1 MVPLGEILMRQD
13 RAQRVDPEAEYRLL
27 GVRLGGRGAFHR
39 ETLVGAE
46 SSAPALS
53 QVKAGDLV
61 YSRLFASQGAF
72 AAIPD
77 SLDGC
82 WVSNE
87 FPLYRTRTQFSET
100 EYVRRWLT
108 QEPVWRIVERDC
120 FGSTPGTR
128 NRYAPHFFE
137 ALKLPLPPLDVQR
150 RIVERLDAIEA
161 RISRI
166 GDLRMAREADC
177 EQLLRTLMSCDPGTS
192 LVPISDLVQLREPDV
207 TVDRCASYDFAGVYS
222 FGRGVFRAGT
232 KTGMDFAYPRLSTL
246 HTGDFT
252 YPKLMAWEGALG
264 VVPPECDGCVV
275 STEFPVFEVLHDR
288 VLPEVLDVHFRNPSI
303 WPLLAG
309 ASTGTNARRR
319 RLNPS
324 DFLAYQFPLPSRS
337 VQARVAKAYR
347 LSQEIRQR
355 DQGIDA
361 ETRAVLPAL
370 LAEAFGG
377 GLGALDV

>member
-1 MVPLGEILMRQD
+1 MVPLGEILVRQD
-13 RAQRVDPEAEYRLL
+13 RAQRVDPEAQYRLL

-39 ETLVGAE
+39 ETLLGSE
-46 SSAPALS
+46 SSAAALS
-53 QVKAGDLV
+53 QVRAGDLV

-87 FPLYRTRTQFSET
+87 FPLYRTRSEFAET
-100 EYVRRWLT
+100 DYVWRWLT
-108 QEPVWRIVERDC
+108 QEPVWRVVERDC

-137 ALKLPLPPLDVQR
+137 ALRLPLPPLDVQR
-150 RIVERLDAIEA
+150 RIVERLDAVEA
-161 RISRI
+161 RIGRI
-166 GDLRMAREADC
+166 SALRKAREADC
-177 EQLLRTLMSCDPGTS
+177 EQLLRTLMSPTTGTT
-192 LVPISDLVQLREPDV
+192 LVSMSDLVRLREPDV
-207 TVDRCASYDFAGVYS
+207 TVDRSASYDFAGVYS

-246 HTGDFT
+246 RAGDFT

-275 STEFPVFEVLHDR
+275 STEFPVFEVMQDR
-288 VLPEVLDVHFRNPSI
+288 VLPEVLDVHFRNPSV
-303 WPLLAG
+303 WPQLAG

-337 VQARVAKAYR
+337 VQVQVAKAYR

-355 DQGIDA
+355 DQVIDA
-361 ETRAVLPAL
+361 EIRAILPAL
-370 LAEAFGG
+370 LAEAFGSG
-377 GLGALDV
+377 